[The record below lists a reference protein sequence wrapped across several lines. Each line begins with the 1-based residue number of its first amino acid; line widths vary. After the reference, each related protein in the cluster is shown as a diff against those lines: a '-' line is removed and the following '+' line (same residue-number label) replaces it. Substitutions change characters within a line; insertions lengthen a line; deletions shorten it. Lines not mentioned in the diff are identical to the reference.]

1 MVGVDKH
8 RVGWLRSGFRVRRSG
23 RGEGE
28 KGSEETTGA
37 RYEGEKAEGKA
48 EGGTKEERNTPQ
60 AKTFPY
66 KAIHLCRHSISELD
80 MVVVVNGEKGGEKG
94 GRRRGSGEKRRGGE
108 RGDRNLQVPS
118 TKGHAWMRRSAAWT
132 RSVPG
137 PTPDERG

>member
-8 RVGWLRSGFRVRRSG
+8 RVGWLRSGFRVLRSG
-23 RGEGE
+23 GGEGE

-37 RYEGEKAEGKA
+37 RYEGEK
-48 EGGTKEERNTPQ
+48 GGRRDEERKKERNTPQ

-94 GRRRGSGEKRRGGE
+94 GRRRGSGEKRRGGRE
-108 RGDRNLQVPS
+108 G
-118 TKGHAWMRRSAAWT
+118 
-132 RSVPG
+132 
-137 PTPDERG
+137 